1 METKE
6 LIRGLNPPQ
15 KEAVL
20 RSYKRPTIVL
30 AGAGSG
36 KTSVLTKRIA
46 YILNKGVSPQNVLAV
61 TFTNKAAK
69 EMKERISHIV
79 GAKKAS
85 RLAIGTFHS
94 LAVRW
99 LHQYHSEAG
108 LKKNWTIF
116 DTDDTNSI
124 IKDILTN
131 LGLDNSKSSVFTY
144 KAIISNAKND
154 MVGPTQYA
162 RNAQPDQRT
171 NAKVYAAYQDALG
184 RQNAVDF
191 DDLIMKT
198 VIMLE
203 RDPAIRAKFQNK
215 YKYIMCD
222 EFQDTN
228 ECQYRMI
235 KAIVGDIDITRNNL
249 FVVGD
254 DFQGIYGWRGANI
267 NNILEFTTSYPTAKV
282 IKLEQNYRSTQTVVD
297 LGNAI
302 IKNNTKQASKVCFSA
317 SEVGEKA
324 KLFTANTD
332 EEEARFIAEEIDN
345 LVTFNGYNYGDF
357 AILYRTNVQSRLL
370 EDQFIRRKVPYNMV
384 SGFSFYERKEIKDIL
399 AWLQLSVNPDNDM
412 ACRRILTMTDG
423 VGKTS
428 VQNIINA
435 QGADSMFST
444 LYRMKLKTTKANAAI
459 QMLITTISELAE
471 LYEVGHEVTDT
482 PITEMLDLIFYHTGY
497 IDKLAQE
504 GTEEASR
511 RIDNIRELQKI
522 ARGYEEDTKDVNLQD
537 FLDQIALQSRADDLT
552 DDMVQMMTMHT
563 SKGLEFPVV
572 FVIGMEEGLFP
583 HQNSMGTPAQI
594 EEERRLFY
602 VGVTRAKKELYLTGA
617 ANRMDWS
624 RNYNSQRPSRFL
636 EELPDELIERLS

>member
-6 LIRGLNPPQ
+6 LIKGLNPPQ

-46 YILNKGVSPQNVLAV
+46 YILNKGVPPKNVLAV
-61 TFTNKAAK
+61 TFTNKASK

-79 GAKKAS
+79 GEKKAS
-85 RLAIGTFHS
+85 ALAMGTFHS

-99 LHQYHSEAG
+99 LHQFHSDAG

-116 DTDDTNSI
+116 DTDDTNNV
-124 IKDILTN
+124 IKDILTD
-131 LGLDNSKSSVFTY
+131 LGIDNSKNSIYTFKSV
-144 KAIISNAKND
+144 ISNAKNA
-154 MVGPTQYA
+154 MIGPTQYA
-162 RNAQPDQRT
+162 RDASPDQRM
-171 NAKVYAAYQDALG
+171 NAKVYAAYQDALS

-191 DDLIMKT
+191 DDLIFKM
-198 VIMLE
+198 VVMLE

-215 YKYIMCD
+215 YKYVMCD

-235 KAIVGDIDITRNNL
+235 KAIVGDIDVTRNNL

-267 NNILEFTTSYPTAKV
+267 NNILEFTSSYPTAKV

-302 IKNNTKQASKVCFSA
+302 IKNNTKQAEKVCFSA
-317 SEVGEKA
+317 SDVGEKA
-324 KLFTANTD
+324 KLFIARTD
-332 EEEARFIAEEIDN
+332 EEEARFVAEEIDN

-412 ACRRILTMTDG
+412 ACRRILTMSEG
-423 VGKTS
+423 IGKTS
-428 VQNIINA
+428 VQKIIEN
-435 QGADSMFST
+435 QGDESMFET
-444 LYRMKLKTTKANAAI
+444 LFRTKLKTTKANAAV
-459 QMLITTISELAE
+459 QMLMTTIGELAE
-471 LYEVGHEVTDT
+471 LYEVGHEMTET
-482 PITEMLDLIFYHTGY
+482 PITEMLELIFYHTGY
-497 IDKLAQE
+497 LDKLASD
-504 GTEEASR
+504 GTEESAR
-511 RIDNIRELQKI
+511 RIDNVRELQKI
-522 ARGYEEDTKDVNLQD
+522 AKGYEEDAGGLVNLQD
-537 FLDQIALQSRADDLT
+537 FLDQIALQSRADDLN

-572 FVIGMEEGLFP
+572 FVIGLEEGLFP
-583 HQNSMGTPAQI
+583 HQNSMGTLSQI
-594 EEERRLFY
+594 EEERRLMY

-617 ANRMDWS
+617 EKRMDWS
-624 RNYNSQRPSRFL
+624 RNYNTQRPSRFID
-636 EELPDELIERLS
+636 ELPDELIERL